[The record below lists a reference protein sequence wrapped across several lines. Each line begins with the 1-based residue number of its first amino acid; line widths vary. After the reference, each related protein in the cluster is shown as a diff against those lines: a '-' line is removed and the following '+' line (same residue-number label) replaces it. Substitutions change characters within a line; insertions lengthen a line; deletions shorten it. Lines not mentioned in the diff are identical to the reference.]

1 MKYAAVLVENEIEQS
16 FSNGEHSPRTTVFV
30 EKLYYFDLLEKF
42 LPVFPHKREVP
53 LVNTGN
59 YFSSNRDIWHYVLKK
74 FGKIFVR

>member
-42 LPVFPHKREVP
+42 LPVFPHKGKCPWSTQETTSPQIV
-53 LVNTGN
+53 T
-59 YFSSNRDIWHYVLKK
+59 
-74 FGKIFVR
+74 FGTTS